1 MARWLLV
8 RDVGIWVA
16 GLLALAHE
24 VLVTHGERPYL
35 LILIAG
41 LLGLPTF
48 LRLDGRGGTSAPP
61 ASPPGSPPGQ
71 PEPPPLPGPQQRE
84 PMT

>member
-1 MARWLLV
+1 MAIWTLV

-24 VLVTHGERPYL
+24 VLITEGERPYL

-41 LLGLPTF
+41 LLGLPVF
-48 LRLDGRGGTSAPP
+48 LRADGRTNSDDRIPP
-61 ASPPGSPPGQ
+61 TRHTEPMPG
-71 PEPPPLPGPQQRE
+71 PPPQGPAG
-84 PMT
+84 